1 MPEPSPEG
9 GPPSQ
14 QRRAGPFRKPPGF
27 LPIYLLKATI
37 TLSAFTL
44 VALFFHLLALS
55 GGS

>member
-1 MPEPSPEG
+1 MPPPSPEG

-14 QRRAGPFRKPPGF
+14 RRRAGPFRKPPGF
-27 LPIYLLKATI
+27 LPIHFLKATI

-44 VALFFHLLALS
+44 VALLFHLLVLS